1 MPSSK
6 SVNKAVRA
14 AERKRLRNRLVRSKT
29 GTSISKVSGLIDA
42 GELELAKQEVR
53 KVISNVDKAVSKG
66 VIHRNKGANIKSQL
80 AKKLNTGTGVSQGVE
95 YSEGEAEQTQV
106 TGG

>member
-1 MPSSK
+1 MASSK
-6 SVNKAVRA
+6 SVDKASRA
-14 AERKRLRNRLVRSKT
+14 AGRKRLRNRLVRSRT
-29 GTSISKVSGLIDA
+29 GTSISKASGLIDA

-66 VIHRNKGANIKSQL
+66 VIHRNKGANIKSRL
-80 AKKLNTGTGVSQGVE
+80 AKKLNTGTGVSQGSE
-95 YSEGEAEQTQV
+95 YSGGGVEQTQV